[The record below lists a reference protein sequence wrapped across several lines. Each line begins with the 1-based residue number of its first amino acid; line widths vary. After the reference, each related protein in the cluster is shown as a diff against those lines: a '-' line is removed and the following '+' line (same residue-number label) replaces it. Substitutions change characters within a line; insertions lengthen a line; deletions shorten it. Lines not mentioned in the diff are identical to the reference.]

1 MIRLKHLKGIGHSDE
16 VVKFMTDSIV
26 LTDTEEYVDILESHE
41 FEVISV
47 PEPDRKYETYI
58 NSLIVQ

>member
-1 MIRLKHLKGIGHSDE
+1 LIRLKHLKGIGHSDE